1 MFAAKNYPIFAL
13 ESYSVHSCEYWG
25 HLANFPIP
33 SSKQKK
39 KILKKFSKKKV
50 SLYSKKMFLYF
61 GMYADQV

>member
-1 MFAAKNYPIFAL
+1 MFAAKNYAIFAL

-39 KILKKFSKKKV
+39 NLKKIFQEKS
-50 SLYSKKMFLYF
+50 FLIF
-61 GMYADQV
+61 EKNVPIFWDAC